1 MMPWQG
7 TATAV
12 LGASLALGL
21 GCDGLRPPPPSLRD
35 ELAAALGSCRPLEG
49 RVAGLAY
56 APFPDRA
63 RPQPAT
69 RKQIARIRRRL
80 GGQTGAGASAATL
93 SAEALLQIAAHNWEA
108 AAGQLR
114 AASARSAPARPGGS
128 PRAGAAGGAAAA
140 GAERARLESDL
151 AAVGL
156 ARASRDDD
164 PYELTLAL
172 AAAYRAVNLDPRS
185 PEACFNLALVEER
198 LFLVSHASAAWKR
211 YLALDRTSPWAA
223 EAHRHLGQ
231 LAPLLSEDWQTERPA
246 VNAAASRRDRRE
258 LAPLVARFRQQA
270 RTYAERDLF
279 ADWARSADRGD
290 AERAASALRRLT
302 AIARALRDQTGD
314 RQLDEAASL
323 AEHAAGDRRRELIA
337 GHVAYA
343 RALDLSA
350 AGRFE
355 AAERGLRPARR
366 QLASAGSP
374 FELCATLQQALAAYF
389 QKRQQEALRSARIV
403 AASARKLSYSALAGR
418 ANWLAGLI
426 LLERTEA
433 TAALEPLHLALASFE
448 RNGEVGNQASISG
461 LLAIDAEYLGA
472 PREAWKHRLRALR
485 DIVLAGDHE
494 RATVLFGSTAQSL
507 ARQGMPEIGLLFADE
522 VIDRDL
528 ASGEPLVIAEAFWT
542 RGLIHHQAHSDGQA
556 AADLREASHYCARIE
571 ASAIRRHTEAV
582 IAAVQGAV
590 QREADPAGAVRSLSR
605 ALRLFTSEQVPFLKV
620 EVLLDRALTFLALG
634 DLRRAEADLA
644 AGIEEY
650 ERQRLQ
656 MRGALPRISF
666 FDRAERIFDVM
677 IHFQLDLRR
686 RPDLAFSYAER
697 AQARALLDSL
707 ALASEC
713 GGAGKRC
720 TPEKTFDS
728 ASVLGALPASM
739 ALVEIHLTEDRILT
753 WVLCRHRLAAFSS
766 PTGAAR
772 VAKLAADLAS
782 AARTENAAA
791 FETSASELYDLL
803 IAPIAGSLPSGSG
816 LVFVSDKE
824 LQRVPLAALRNRRTG
839 GFLFQEHPLVM
850 AASASTYC
858 LGLLQREPGAMH
870 QRAPFTALTVGNPDL
885 DRARFP
891 ELRALPAA
899 AREAERMARV
909 YPGSVVE
916 LGRAATV
923 ASFLAEIDRHD
934 LVQFAGHAVSDPA
947 QRARLLFAA
956 DGKDPH
962 DGELGIDTIA
972 GLRLHQPR
980 LVILSACAAGSGPA
994 ARLEGTSSLA
1004 RAFLTAGAP
1013 AVLANLWSVDD
1024 DVAAAFS
1031 ERFHAS
1037 FRLLPDALG
1046 ALQHAQAAMLTSPDP
1061 RWRSPAAWAGFQLY
1075 GAAASAGKPGKDAAA
1090 RPGAAPP
1097 RPPLSARSPP
1107 T

>member
-21 GCDGLRPPPPSLRD
+21 GCDGLRLPPPSLRA
-35 ELAAALGSCRPLEG
+35 ELTSALGSCRPLEG

-56 APFPDRA
+56 APFPYCA
-63 RPQPAT
+63 TPKQAT
-69 RKQIARIRRRL
+69 RRQIARIRRRI
-80 GGQTGAGASAATL
+80 GGQTGDGASSATL
-93 SAEALLQIAAHNWEA
+93 SAEALLQIVARNWEA

-114 AASARSAPARPGGS
+114 AASARSAPARPGGNL
-128 PRAGAAGGAAAA
+128 RASTASAA

-156 ARASRDDD
+156 AKASRDDD

-172 AAAYRAVNLDPRS
+172 AAAYRAVSLDPRL
-185 PEACFNLALVEER
+185 PEARFNFALVEER
-198 LFLVSHASAAWKR
+198 LFLVSHASAAWRR
-211 YLALDRTSPWAA
+211 YLVLDHTSPWAA
-223 EAHRHLGQ
+223 EADRHLRQ
-231 LAPLLSEDWQTERPA
+231 LAPLLSEDWQTELPA
-246 VNAAASRRDRRE
+246 VDAAASRRDSRD
-258 LAPLVARFRQQA
+258 LAPLVARFRQKT
-270 RTYAERDLF
+270 RMYAERDLF

-290 AERAASALRRLT
+290 ADRAASAMRRLT

-323 AEHAAGDRRRELIA
+323 AERAAGDRRQALIA

-350 AGRFE
+350 AGRFQ
-355 AAERGLRPARR
+355 AAERSIRTARR
-366 QLASAGSP
+366 QLARAGSP
-374 FELCATLQQALAAYF
+374 FELWATLQQALVAYF

-403 AASARKLSYSALAGR
+403 AASARDLSYSALAGR

-426 LLERTEA
+426 LLERSEA
-433 TAALEPLHLALASFE
+433 TAALEPLHLALANFE
-448 RNGEVGNQASISG
+448 RNGEVGNQASISS

-472 PREAWKHRLRALR
+472 PREAWKLRLRALR
-485 DIVLAGDHE
+485 DVVLAGDHE
-494 RATVLFGSTAQSL
+494 RATVLFGSAAQSL

-522 VIDRDL
+522 VLDRDL
-528 ASGEPLVIAEAFWT
+528 ASGEPLAVAEAFWT
-542 RGLIHHQAHSDGQA
+542 RGLIHHQAHTDGQA
-556 AADLREASHYCARIE
+556 AADLREASRYCARIE
-571 ASAIRRHTEAV
+571 ALAIRRHTEAV

-590 QREADPAGAVRSLSR
+590 QREADPAIAMRSLSR

-620 EVLLDRALTFLALG
+620 EVLLDRALAFLSLG

-656 MRGALPRISF
+656 MRGAIPRISF

-707 ALASEC
+707 SLASEC
-713 GGAGKRC
+713 GAARKPC
-720 TPEKTFDS
+720 KPEKTFDA
-728 ASVLGALPASM
+728 ASVMGALPASM
-739 ALVEIHLTEDRILT
+739 ALVEIHLMEDRVLT
-753 WVLCRHRLAAFSS
+753 WVLCRHHLAAVAF

-782 AARTENAAA
+782 AARTENSAA
-791 FETSASELYDLL
+791 FETTASELYDLL
-803 IAPIAGSLPSGSG
+803 IAPIAGSLPPDSG
-816 LVFVSDKE
+816 LVFVSDRE

-839 GFLFQEHPLVM
+839 RFLFQEHPLVV

-858 LGLLQREPGAMH
+858 LGLMHREPDALH
-870 QRAPFTALTVGNPDL
+870 QRVPFTALTVGNPDV

-899 AREAERMARV
+899 AREAKRMARV

-956 DGKDPH
+956 DGEGPRS
-962 DGELGIDTIA
+962 GELGIDTIA
-972 GLRLHQPR
+972 GLRLHHPR

-994 ARLEGTSSLA
+994 AHLEGTSSLA

-1013 AVLANLWSVDD
+1013 AVLANLWNVDD
-1024 DVAAAFS
+1024 EVAAAFS
-1031 ERFHAS
+1031 ERFHAW
-1037 FRLLPDALG
+1037 FRLSPDALA

-1075 GAAASAGKPGKDAAA
+1075 GAAAWAGKSGEAAGA
-1090 RPGAAPP
+1090 RLGTALP